1 MKKNFFYFAMA
12 LCVALC
18 TVSCGSDDDDD
29 SGVPHYTKQK
39 YETEAAAYKVEP
51 QTVVSS
57 TPSAEGETVS
67 ITGID
72 FTESGKAIFELT
84 FERPNG
90 QKTLQY
96 VTYDVEI
103 DGDTYTVKDGS
114 KTIGTVVKKGTRAS
128 SEGVMITLN
137 LTLTVGGKTY
147 PFVFNDPVAAVQLLE
162 VMAATKGLT
171 DITRTWTVERMKLT
185 LDFTDKPDASTEVK
199 GGSLR
204 PFQELA
210 EDQEIILKEKDRTA
224 LNRTIK
230 GITLDKYGLFTI
242 DYSDKYN
249 DAATWNWV
257 AGSNDGKI
265 NILLKDE
272 AMGNKFLQTKTN
284 IEVQYSGD
292 DKVTLI
298 LTIDLPED
306 KCKAYMILNLM

>member
-18 TVSCGSDDDDD
+18 TVSCGSDDDSDD
-29 SGVPHYTKQK
+29 GVPHYTKQK
-39 YETEAAAYKVEP
+39 YETEAAAYDIVP
-51 QTVVSS
+51 RTAVSS
-57 TPSAEGETVS
+57 TPSAEGEEVS

-84 FERPNG
+84 FESPNG
-90 QKTLQY
+90 KKTLKY

-103 DGDTYTVKDGS
+103 NGDTYTVKDGS
-114 KTIGTVVKKGTRAS
+114 KTIGTVVKKGTRT
-128 SEGVMITLN
+128 GVMITLN

-147 PFVFNDPVAAVQLLE
+147 PFIFDDPVDAEQLLE
-162 VMAATKGLT
+162 VMAATKGLN

-185 LDFTDKPDASTEVK
+185 LDFKDKPDASTEVK

-249 DAATWNWV
+249 DAAEWSWV

-306 KCKAYMILNLM
+306 KCTAYMILNLM